1 MELHIKEFE
10 YQNIIKQQMYKQL
23 TTLSL
28 YVLLLAFALE
38 SILYD
43 FDYAWIILFVA
54 AVAVI
59 NLNFRKKKKLLGY
72 DLVYIDE
79 ENRFF
84 YNNTFIEMKD
94 L

>member
-23 TTLSL
+23 ATLSL

-43 FDYAWIILFVA
+43 FDYA
-54 AVAVI
+54 
-59 NLNFRKKKKLLGY
+59 
-72 DLVYIDE
+72 
-79 ENRFF
+79 
-84 YNNTFIEMKD
+84 
-94 L
+94 